1 MSSQKH
7 PGQISSGPRRLEPSW
22 SADIPGHAH
31 LQPLQ
36 PSHAFRLT
44 PGHTWSI
51 DTSDTGGEFIFVG
64 CQPTNK
70 PGFQAP
76 AEHELC

>member
-1 MSSQKH
+1 MPLC
-7 PGQISSGPRRLEPSW
+7 PGLGVRGSL
-22 SADIPGHAH
+22 A
-31 LQPLQ
+31 LVPLG
-36 PSHAFRLT
+36 A
-44 PGHTWSI
+44 SI
-51 DTSDTGGEFIFVG
+51 TEGGCQESILANTDTGGEFMFMG